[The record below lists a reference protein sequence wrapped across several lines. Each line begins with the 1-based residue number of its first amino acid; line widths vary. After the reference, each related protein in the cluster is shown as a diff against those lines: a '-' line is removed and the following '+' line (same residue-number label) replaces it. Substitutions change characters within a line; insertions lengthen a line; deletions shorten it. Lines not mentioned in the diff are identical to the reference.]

1 MNLEIVRLILTEEL
15 GMRKICTKVVPRNLT
30 EQQQDAQLS
39 ICADL
44 LEQVEADPELMDRV
58 ITGDEGWFF
67 QHDPETKRQSLE
79 RRSEGYQGQRKHACP
94 SQN

>member
-44 LEQVEADPELMDRV
+44 LEQVEAD
-58 ITGDEGWFF
+58 T
-67 QHDPETKRQSLE
+67 
-79 RRSEGYQGQRKHACP
+79 
-94 SQN
+94 